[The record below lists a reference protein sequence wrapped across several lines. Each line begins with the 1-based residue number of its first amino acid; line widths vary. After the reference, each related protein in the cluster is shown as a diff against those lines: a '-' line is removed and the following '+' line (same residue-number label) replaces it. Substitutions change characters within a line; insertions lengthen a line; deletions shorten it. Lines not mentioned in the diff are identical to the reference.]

1 MTEVDLGWGRKP
13 LREQLAGSLLAAAD
27 IEHADLDADAVMRL
41 HIRGLITDKMRDHAM
56 KNLVRR
62 LEKSKRPAHE
72 SSAIQRGR

>member
-1 MTEVDLGWGRKP
+1 MKTVDLGWGRKP
-13 LREQLAGSLLAAAD
+13 LREQLAGSLLKPDD

-62 LEKSKRPAHE
+62 LEKSKPPALE
-72 SSAIQRGR
+72 SGVIQRG